1 MLVVETNVSTS
12 HHIAVEAE
20 YSWPS
25 IATVTRLQFAP
36 TLLMEAEVG
45 TAVCHY
51 MIPSRLH

>member
-36 TLLMEAEVG
+36 TLLMETEVG
-45 TAVCHY
+45 TAVST
-51 MIPSRLH
+51 I